1 MGGKTRGRAIYRGVR
16 FMIVRSKGRALLAD
30 EPELGKTVQVGR
42 GEGRRSGPDWAACI

>member
-1 MGGKTRGRAIYRGVR
+1 
-16 FMIVRSKGRALLAD
+16 MIVRSKGRALLAD